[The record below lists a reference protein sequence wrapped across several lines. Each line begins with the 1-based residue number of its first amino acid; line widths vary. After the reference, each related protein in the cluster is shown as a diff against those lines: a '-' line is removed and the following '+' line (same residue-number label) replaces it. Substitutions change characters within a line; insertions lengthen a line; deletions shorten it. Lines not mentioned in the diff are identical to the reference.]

1 MEEFTL
7 GELRRLVD
15 TTAGKK
21 IPTASALRE
30 SGVPVV
36 ALAEVGNGVLTVY
49 KNGFFTYSVA
59 GHTTVYAVDRCTG
72 YAYDGGMA
80 LGVAFFENEEWTLR
94 LMLAGED
101 RLEHN
106 GNRREEKPHGFSL
119 DEEGS
124 DRGWGDGVD
133 FTLRIEDRDTVN
145 RMLPMLTDRQRQI
158 VEMYFVQGLTQQQIA
173 DYLMIRKQVVCR
185 HIQAA
190 IDRFRCFLE
199 KL

>member
-15 TTAGKK
+15 RTAGKK

-30 SGVPVV
+30 SGIPVV
-36 ALAEVGNGVLTVY
+36 AFAEVGDGALTVY

-80 LGVAFFENEEWTLR
+80 LEVAFFENEEWTLR

-101 RLEHN
+101 RLMYN
-106 GNRREEKPHGFSL
+106 NNVREENRHFSYSGDVVEGQDLRDPH
-119 DEEGS
+119 
-124 DRGWGDGVD
+124 D
-133 FTLRIEDRDTVN
+133 FTLDLENRDMVE
-145 RMLPMLTDRQRQI
+145 RLLGVLTERQRQ
-158 VEMYFVQGLTQQQIA
+158 VVKMYFEADLTQQQIA
-173 DYLMIRKQVVCR
+173 DRLGIKRR
-185 HIQAA
+185 TIGDSLEAA
-190 IDRFRCFLE
+190 MG
-199 KL
+199 KLKRL